1 MLTEGP
7 ADGASDV
14 EIVASMVS
22 LDKRQRGRRNVNMY
36 RQEKKEKLET
46 KGSAFHSKSCVHFQ
60 PWGWFLEQ
68 PSPPD
73 QTEPRGGLA
82 GELSLTLLDKLPF
95 SKFPVKEFHAGLV
108 LGHRLRLK
116 RTFISFCRD
125 TL

>member
-46 KGSAFHSKSCVHFQ
+46 KGSAFHSKVVAT
-60 PWGWFLEQ
+60 
-68 PSPPD
+68 PS
-73 QTEPRGGLA
+73 RGGGSWSNLHHQIRRSHGVA
-82 GELSLTLLDKLPF
+82 WRENYP
-95 SKFPVKEFHAGLV
+95 
-108 LGHRLRLK
+108 
-116 RTFISFCRD
+116 
-125 TL
+125 